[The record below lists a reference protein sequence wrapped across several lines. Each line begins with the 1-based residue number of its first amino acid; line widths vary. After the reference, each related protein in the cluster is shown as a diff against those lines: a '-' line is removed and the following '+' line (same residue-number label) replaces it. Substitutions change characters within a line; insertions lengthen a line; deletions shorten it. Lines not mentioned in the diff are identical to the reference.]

1 MYEVGNYSKQ
11 LIFETNNLNM
21 NLSFWELET
30 YFQKVDFTIIGSGIV
45 GLSTAYHLRKKY
57 PEAKIIIIEKG
68 MLPEGASTKNAGFA
82 CFGTLSEVLW
92 YLESNSEEDVYKLV
106 ERRFKGLQ
114 KLRSLI
120 PDEKMDYN
128 QFGGYEIFRETD
140 KELME
145 MSLSN
150 LEKINSWLKPIFNEN
165 AYKKSNKNFG
175 FDNTIGMIET
185 DFEGHIHTGKM
196 MKSFVE
202 LVISNQISIL
212 NNVEV
217 TAMNDLNSEVELEL
231 NKQFT
236 IKTKKVFLCT
246 NAFTKKLMDLDVVP
260 ARAQV
265 LVTKPILNLPFKG
278 CFHMDEGFY
287 YFRNIGNRVLFGGGR
302 NLDLEGE
309 TTTEFG
315 TTDLIQNQLERYLR
329 EIILPNHP
337 FEIDHRWSGI
347 MGMGEQRSP
356 IVKQLSEN
364 VFCGVR
370 LTGTGIA
377 IGSIVGEELANL
389 LD

>member
-1 MYEVGNYSKQ
+1 
-11 LIFETNNLNM
+11 M

-30 YFQKVDFTIIGSGIV
+30 YFRNVDFTIIGSGIV
-45 GLSTAYHLRKKY
+45 GLSTAYHLRVKH
-57 PEAKIIIIEKG
+57 PDAKILILEKG

-82 CFGTLSEVLW
+82 CFGTLSEILW
-92 YLESNSEEDVYKLV
+92 YLDSNSEEEVYKLV

-120 PDEKMDYN
+120 PDEKMDYRH
-128 QFGGYEIFRETD
+128 FGGYEIFREND
-140 KELME
+140 KYLMDR
-145 MSLSN
+145 SLAD
-150 LEKINSWLKPIFNEN
+150 LDKINSWLKPIFGRNVFR
-165 AYKKSNKNFG
+165 KSTKDFG
-175 FDNTIGMIET
+175 FNHTIGMIET
-185 DFEGHIHTGKM
+185 EFEGHIHTGKM

-202 LVISNQISIL
+202 LVLSNQISIL
-212 NNVEV
+212 NNLEV
-217 TAMNDLNSEVELEL
+217 KSVNETDSYVELEL
-231 NKQFT
+231 NNGFQF
-236 IKTKKVFLCT
+236 KSKKVLLCT
-246 NAFTKKLMDLDVVP
+246 NAFTKKLYDLDVVP

-265 LVTKPILNLPFKG
+265 LVTKPIENLPFKG

-309 TTTEFG
+309 TTTEFC
-315 TTDLIQNQLERYLR
+315 TTDLIQNQLETYLR
-329 EIILPNHP
+329 EVILPNHE

-347 MGMGEQRSP
+347 MGMGKQRSP

-377 IGSIVGEELANL
+377 IGSIVG
-389 LD
+389 